1 MPIEIDLEEITHAL
15 YVINRNLKTITA
27 PDRRRY
33 LYNLKKNVLLKLVSE
48 GKAKKVG
55 IHFSPNPRLSKQAN
69 DVLIE
74 VGDYAF
80 HIPPTKEDF
89 QTLPHL
95 GQREQEKRN
104 PKVYYPF
111 KKAIRLL
118 EDYLEDKVQIKKI

>member
-1 MPIEIDLEEITHAL
+1 MSNETDLEELTHAI
-15 YVINRNLKTITA
+15 YVINRNLKTITH
-27 PDRRRY
+27 PERKRY
-33 LYNLKKNVLLKLVSE
+33 LYSLKRNVLLKLVSE

-55 IHFSPNPRLSKQAN
+55 IHFSPNPKYSKQAN
-69 DVLIE
+69 DLLIE

-89 QTLPHL
+89 KLLPHL
-95 GQREQEKRN
+95 GTRDNEKRN

-118 EDYLEDKVQIKKI
+118 EEYMNNAVQINN